1 MTLRRAGGPRAWA
14 FPHLID
20 DVARSARLVLLP
32 LLLLM
37 SFRGASAADEPA
49 PEASSIPPE
58 RIQVTATRVP
68 EDVEG
73 VPASITVI
81 DGDSIRARGATDLA
95 GALALVAGVS
105 IAPGG
110 DGGPAASVPEFWGLR
125 EFDAFLLVVD
135 GVPWGGAFNP
145 ALASLDLE
153 GVERIEV
160 ERGPAPVM
168 YGATSFVGVIHLI
181 HAAAGAGAASV
192 RASGGSYGTGGLAA
206 TIPFGTAGPFRQ
218 SLAADLLRQGFR
230 DDRTELD
237 RAHVLYRGAR
247 ERSGGRAHFDLDG
260 SFLRQDPAS
269 PRPRA
274 GTTLSPLVPLDS
286 NQNPRDARLDQDR
299 LHLAAGYDGRLERGS
314 WSITLALTDSKQRED
329 RGFLT
334 DLSGATPDAE
344 GFIADRSILD
354 LYFDSHV
361 AIRPRPTLRLVA
373 GVDHLYGRLQEQ
385 GEVFDYFVP
394 LDGSSP
400 PALKDLAPVDAFDLR
415 DRRNFSG
422 LYLQTEWTP
431 ASRFRGEVGARLN
444 HTEERRRVP
453 GGSPGEGA
461 RTVTRGSGIAGIS
474 WLAWS
479 GGGDAVWLFG
489 DCRSTFKPAA
499 IDLGPD
505 AEPEILE
512 PETALTYE
520 VGAKGWH
527 PGSRLAWQV
536 SAFQLDVSNLVIA
549 RNGGLPGLVNAGGER
564 FRGLEV
570 EGSVRLPL
578 EFNLRASYS
587 LHDARFEDFVQDF
600 GGVPTQLRGNRLEMS
615 ARHLASV
622 GLVRAP
628 ARGWSGSL
636 VANYLGSRYLDRRNT
651 AVADPATSIDAGVG
665 YRLPG
670 SDLWLGVRNL
680 GNTRPPVSESEIGD
694 AQYYLLPARRVDFS
708 WTRRF

>member
-1 MTLRRAGGPRAWA
+1 M
-14 FPHLID
+14 I
-20 DVARSARLVLLP
+20 ARFFALPLVLLIAFP
-32 LLLLM
+32 
-37 SFRGASAADEPA
+37 GASAAGEPGPGQEA
-49 PEASSIPPE
+49 RSATVPEASSIPPE
-58 RIQVTATRVP
+58 RVSVTATRVP

-81 DGDSIRARGATDLA
+81 DGDSIRARGATDLT

-125 EFDAFLLVVD
+125 EIDAFLLVVD

-145 ALASLDLE
+145 ALASVNLE

-168 YGATSFVGVIHLI
+168 YGATSFVGVIHVI

-192 RASGGSYGTGGLAA
+192 RASGGTYASGALAA
-206 TIPFGTAGPFRQ
+206 TIPLRAADPFRQ

-230 DDRTELD
+230 DDRTELG
-237 RAHVLYRGAR
+237 RAHVLYRAAR
-247 ERSGGRAHFDLDG
+247 EKSGGRAHFDLDG

-269 PRPRA
+269 PRPRV

-286 NQNPRDARLDQDR
+286 NQNPRDARLDEDR
-299 LHLAAGYDGRLERGS
+299 LHLAAGYDGRLERGT
-314 WSITLALTDSKQRED
+314 WSITLALSDSKQRGA

-334 DLSGATPDAE
+334 DLSGASPDAE
-344 GFIADRSILD
+344 GLTSTRSILD

-361 AIRPRPTLRLVA
+361 AIRPRPALHLVA
-373 GVDHLYGRLQEQ
+373 GVDHLYGWLEQQ

-400 PALKDLAPVDAFDLR
+400 PSLRDLAPVEDFHLR
-415 DRRNFSG
+415 DRRDFSG
-422 LYLQTEWTP
+422 VYLQAEWMP
-431 ASRFRGEVGARLN
+431 ATRFRGEIGARLN
-444 HTEERRRVP
+444 HAEERRRVR
-453 GGSPGEGA
+453 GGSPGEDA

-505 AEPEILE
+505 AEPELLE

-520 VGAKGWH
+520 IGAKGWH
-527 PGSRLAWQV
+527 PGSRFAWQV
-536 SAFQLDVSNLVIA
+536 SAFRLDVSNLVIA
-549 RNGGLPGLVNAGGER
+549 WSGGGLPNLVNAGGER

-570 EGSVRLPL
+570 EGSVRLPRDL
-578 EFNLRASYS
+578 NLRATYS

-622 GLVRAP
+622 GLVRSP
-628 ARGWSGSL
+628 ARGFGGSL
-636 VANYLGSRYLDRRNT
+636 VANYLGSRYLNRRNT
-651 AVADPATSIDAGVG
+651 AIAEPATTIDAGVV
-665 YRLPG
+665 YRFPG
-670 SDLWLGVRNL
+670 SDLRLAARNL
-680 GNTRPPVSESEIGD
+680 GNSRTPVSESEVGD
-694 AQYYLLPARRVDFS
+694 AQYYLLPARSVEFS

>member
-1 MTLRRAGGPRAWA
+1 MTSRGLA
-14 FPHLID
+14 
-20 DVARSARLVLLP
+20 VLLA
-32 LLLLM
+32 LLI
-37 SFRGASAADEPA
+37 SVRGASVAGEPGAGQEPLPSSA
-49 PEASSIPPE
+49 PEDSPIPPE
-58 RIQVTATRVP
+58 RVSVTATRVP

-73 VPASITVI
+73 VPASITII

-125 EFDAFLLVVD
+125 EIDAFLLVVD

-145 ALASLDLE
+145 ALASVNLE

-160 ERGPAPVM
+160 ARGPAPVM
-168 YGATSFVGVIHLI
+168 YGATSFVGVIHVI
-181 HAAAGAGAASV
+181 HAAAGSGPASV
-192 RASGGSYGTGGLAA
+192 RASGGSYASGALAA
-206 TIPFGTAGPFRQ
+206 TIPFGAAGPFRQ
-218 SLAADLLRQGFR
+218 SLAADLLRRGFR
-230 DDRTELD
+230 DDRTELG
-237 RAHVLYRGAR
+237 RGHVLYRAAR
-247 ERSGGRAHFDLDG
+247 ERSGGRAHVDLDG
-260 SFLRQDPAS
+260 SFVRQDPAS

-274 GTTLSPLVPLDS
+274 GTTLSPLVPFDS
-286 NQNPRDARLDQDR
+286 NQNPRDARLDEDR

-314 WSITLALTDSKQRED
+314 WSITLALTDTLQRAA

-334 DLSGATPDAE
+334 DLSGASPDAE
-344 GFIADRSILD
+344 GFTETRSILD

-373 GVDHLYGRLQEQ
+373 GVDHLYGRLAQQ
-385 GEVFDYFVP
+385 GEIFDYFVP

-400 PALKDLAPVDAFDLR
+400 PALNDLAPVGRFDRR

-422 LYLQTEWTP
+422 LYLQAEWMP
-431 ASRFRGEVGARLN
+431 ASRFRGEIGARLN
-444 HTEERRRVP
+444 HTEETRRVQ
-453 GGSPGEGA
+453 GGGAGEDTK
-461 RTVTRGSGIAGIS
+461 TVTRGSGIAGIS

-479 GGGDAVWLFG
+479 GGDNAVWLFG
-489 DCRSTFKPAA
+489 DYRSTFKPAA
-499 IDLGPD
+499 IDLGAD
-505 AEPEILE
+505 ADPEILE
-512 PETALTYE
+512 PEAALTYE
-520 VGAKGWH
+520 AGAKGWH

-536 SAFQLDVSNLVIA
+536 SLFRLDISNLVVA
-549 RNGGLPGLVNAGGER
+549 RNVGGLPGLVNAGSER

-578 EFNLRASYS
+578 AFDLRATYS

-628 ARGWSGSL
+628 RRGFGGSL
-636 VANYLGSRYLDRRNT
+636 VANYLGSRYLNRRNT
-651 AVADPATSIDAGVG
+651 AIADPATTIDAGFG
-665 YRLPG
+665 YRFPG
-670 SDLWLGVRNL
+670 GDLRLAVHNL
-680 GNTRPPVSESEIGD
+680 GNRRPPVSESEIGD
-694 AQYYLLPARRVDFS
+694 AQYYLLPARSVDLS